1 VCTYSYFPVYPVAS
15 ARHFFSVT
23 AQPRVL
29 LCEHDPI
36 MAWLLVE
43 VLRDEGIEVTSCAS
57 LEEVNVALRQHPD
70 AVVVS
75 DPWSRSAQ
83 PDLSADERHII
94 VELAARARLILT
106 TTRQWA
112 LQSER
117 LLLDGVTVLAK
128 PLDLEEL
135 LHAVR
140 LSCAL
145 RS

>member
-1 VCTYSYFPVYPVAS
+1 MYAATVVG
-15 ARHFFSVT
+15 HFFSVT

-29 LCEHDPI
+29 LCQHDPV
-36 MAWLLVE
+36 MASLLVE
-43 VLRDEGIEVTSCAS
+43 VFREEGIEVISCAS
-57 LEEVNVALRQHPD
+57 LEEINARLRQHPD

-83 PDLSADERHII
+83 PDLPADERHTI

-112 LQSER
+112 LQSDG
-117 LLLDGVTVLAK
+117 LPLDGVTVLPK
-128 PLDLEEL
+128 PFDLDEL

-140 LSCAL
+140 FMPTL